1 MKLYSGRGSQWI
13 ERGQRHDT
21 NGCSPGTYSCATT
34 GFYAFM
40 TICDLKGD
48 QQIAASRNQGPNC
61 MVEPTG
67 HECVQTAPLMGQN
80 WKWDDLEDEE
90 ELDQNA

>member
-48 QQIAASRNQGPNC
+48 
-61 MVEPTG
+61 
-67 HECVQTAPLMGQN
+67 
-80 WKWDDLEDEE
+80 
-90 ELDQNA
+90 